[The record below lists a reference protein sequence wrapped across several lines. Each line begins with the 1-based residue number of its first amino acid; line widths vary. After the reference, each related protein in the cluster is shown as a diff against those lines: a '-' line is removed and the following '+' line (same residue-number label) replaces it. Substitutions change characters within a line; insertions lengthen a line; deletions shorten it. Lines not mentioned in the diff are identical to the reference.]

1 MSIYSRYFEK
11 IDHKAEFKAAQEE
24 LDKEKDLL
32 TLKDD
37 EQ

>member
-1 MSIYSRYFEK
+1 MENR

-24 LDKEKDLL
+24 LDKEKELL